1 MDHDDQ
7 DNPYTLTLLRL
18 AAARAP
24 IRLQEPN
31 GHCLAALLLGRY
43 IDIEAET
50 LTHLWPKLTAKGAE
64 ILLALEQPTTA
75 H

>member
-1 MDHDDQ
+1 MEDHDQ
-7 DNPYTLTLLRL
+7 DSPYTLALLRL
-18 AAARAP
+18 AAARTP

-43 IDIEAET
+43 IDIEAES
-50 LTHLWPKLTAKGAE
+50 LTHIWPKLTAKGEQA
-64 ILLALEQPTTA
+64 LLACEQPTIV

>member
-1 MDHDDQ
+1 MDHDYKDS
-7 DNPYTLTLLRL
+7 PYTLALLRL
-18 AAARAP
+18 AAARIP

-43 IDIEAET
+43 IDIKAES
-50 LTHLWPKLTAKGAE
+50 LTHIWPKLTATGE
-64 ILLALEQPTTA
+64 RTLLMLEQTTTK